1 MPPLCSKLSSD
12 SRISSSPFLRSRWLS
27 FNMPRRILGPWRSCR
42 IATERPFL
50 AAAARIH
57 LICWSRSSLEPCEQL
72 RRQPLTPAMITSSI
86 NSAEFVDGP
95 IVASILVRLKSLL
108 II

>member
-1 MPPLCSKLSSD
+1 M
-12 SRISSSPFLRSRWLS
+12 
-27 FNMPRRILGPWRSCR
+27 
-42 IATERPFL
+42 ATERPFL

-72 RRQPLTPAMITSSI
+72 RRQPLTPAMMTCSI
-86 NSAEFVDGP
+86 SSAELVDGP
-95 IVASILVRLKSLL
+95 IVAKILVRLNNLL